1 MCFGCG
7 EIDHRNLDCPHGRYK
22 SKGGDDDQEA
32 QGGDEAP
39 DVAAGMLKFSF
50 GFDVLVLMAWSA
62 TISSLFFW
70 SLVGL
75 LICPCY

>member
-1 MCFGCG
+1 MMGGRLIPSALRVGWTMVSCVRGIRVCFGCG

-39 DVAAGMLKFSF
+39 DVAAG
-50 GFDVLVLMAWSA
+50 
-62 TISSLFFW
+62 
-70 SLVGL
+70 
-75 LICPCY
+75 